1 MNKATKGAIAVAAAG
16 VLLLGGA
23 GSYALWS
30 DSQTAPGG
38 TVTAGELKLV
48 PVNVGSW
55 TEISTTGSVAPGPI
69 ANISTFKMVP
79 GDILEYNATYTI
91 AASGNNLKATISAD
105 QGSIVRTGITE
116 ADTPVAVTSTVGGTA
131 IANNEITSTDNG
143 KPVAVKVRLE
153 FVDRANQGRD
163 GQLGS
168 VGLTNFKVNVTQ
180 TRS

>member
-1 MNKATKGAIAVAAAG
+1 MNKATKGAIAAAAAG

-48 PVNVGSW
+48 PVNTGTW
-55 TEISTTGSVAPGPI
+55 TEISTVGSVAPGPI
-69 ANISTFKMVP
+69 ANIAAFKMVP
-79 GDILEYNATYTI
+79 GDILEYDASYTI
-91 AASGNNLKATISAD
+91 AASGNNLTATISAAQD
-105 QGSIVRTGITE
+105 SIVRTGITA
-116 ADTPVAVTSTVGGTA
+116 ADTPVTVSSKVGTDD
-131 IANNEITSTDNG
+131 IANNAITSTDNG
-143 KPVAVKVRLE
+143 KVVAVKVRLE
-153 FVDRANQGRD
+153 FLSTTTGLD

-168 VGLTNFKVNVTQ
+168 VGLTNFKIDLTQ